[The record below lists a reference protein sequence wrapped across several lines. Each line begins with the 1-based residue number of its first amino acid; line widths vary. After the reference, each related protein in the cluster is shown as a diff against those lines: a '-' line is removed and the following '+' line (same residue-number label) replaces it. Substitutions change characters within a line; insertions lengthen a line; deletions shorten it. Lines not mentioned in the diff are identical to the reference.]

1 MSNDVDPRLLGED
14 GDDPGC
20 ETCLA
25 RLHVWA
31 EAVRGGVPPDIA
43 EPQVAIHLRNCPDC
57 AEDAEGVLALLTDHA
72 TDA

>member
-1 MSNDVDPRLLGED
+1 MSNHLGPRLLGEE

-20 ETCLA
+20 EECLA

-31 EAVRGGVPPDIA
+31 EAVSRGVPRDAA

-57 AEDAEGVLALLTDHA
+57 AEDGEGLLALLADDDTA
-72 TDA
+72 G